1 MKKILCGTIA
11 AAALLGSTAAFAQT
25 PSVYYNGEKL
35 DFDVE
40 PYISEERTMVPFRAI
55 FEKADAN
62 VMWDGESETVIA
74 VKDNG
79 EEDATSVV
87 LQIGTPIAFVN
98 DQMITLDKAAEI
110 VEERTFVPLRFVM
123 EALGAKVDWDQDTYS
138 VIITT
143 E

>member
-1 MKKILCGTIA
+1 MKKILCGAVATAFII
-11 AAALLGSTAAFAQT
+11 GSMTAFAQT

-35 DFDVE
+35 EFDVD

-55 FEKADAN
+55 FEKADAT
-62 VMWDGESETVIA
+62 VMWDDENKTVVA

-79 EEDATSVV
+79 DENATSVV
-87 LQIGTPIAFVN
+87 LQIGTTAAFVN

-123 EALGAKVDWDQDTYS
+123 EALGSKVEWDQDTYS
-138 VIITT
+138 VIIT